1 MVKMHIK
8 ILRPAI
14 AMIEL
19 IFAIVIMGIVMMSA
33 PMLISTATKSSYVAL
48 QQEGINEAASRVNMI
63 MGYAWDESNIDDRY
77 IPPILYTTS
86 TTTDL
91 AMVGNTGRRI
101 GIPMTSQ
108 RTYILSET
116 NTTNTT
122 PLYASSTLG
131 SDGVTDDDMDDFIG
145 DITLTVEDTDDNDID
160 YVEKTTINI
169 NTTVAYSSDSLD
181 SGNYSQSIIAYTPF
195 AASPTSTSNIKSITV
210 TLTST
215 DTANA
220 DVLEK
225 TIILRAFSCNIGGYE
240 FKEKVFY

>member
-8 ILRPAI
+8 TLRPAI

-33 PMLISTATKSSYVAL
+33 PMLINTATKSSYVAL

-63 MGYAWDESNIDDRY
+63 MGYAWDENNINDSY
-77 IPPILYTTS
+77 VPTILYTTS

-91 AMVGNTGRRI
+91 NISGTTGRRI

-108 RTYILSET
+108 RTYILSDT
-116 NTTNTT
+116 NHTK
-122 PLYASSTLG
+122 LFASTLP
-131 SDGVTDDDMDDFIG
+131 SVENRDDIDDFIG
-145 DITLTVEDTDDNDID
+145 DISLIFDERDDNTVG

-181 SGNYSQSIIAYTPF
+181 SGNYSQNIITYTPF
-195 AASPTSTSNIKSITV
+195 TASPTPTSNIKSITV

-215 DTANA
+215 DTNNS

-240 FKEKVFY
+240 FKERVF

>member
-1 MVKMHIK
+1 MHIK

-63 MGYAWDESNIDDRY
+63 MGYAWDDESDTNDSY

-91 AMVGNTGRRI
+91 AMVVNTGRRI

-108 RTYILSET
+108 RTYILSDT
-116 NTTNTT
+116 NTTT

-145 DITLTVEDTDDNDID
+145 DITLIVEDNNDNDID
-160 YVEKTTINI
+160 YVETKTINI

-181 SGNYSQSIIAYTPF
+181 SGNYSQSIITYTPF
-195 AASPTSTSNIKSITV
+195 AASPTTTSNIKSITV